1 MASGLGAVAR
11 LLAAVRAA
19 GSPPSPDGPDWN
31 QYFAAGWKVTHGIA
45 IDYPRFRLP
54 LYPWLVATLGEAR
67 GYQAA
72 AEALSLGA
80 VAGCLLLAAV
90 LARLL
95 AGPWAAVAA
104 PWLALLAPALFASAQ
119 WSSEYAPLAFC
130 VGLAL
135 TLGAATARTGHPA
148 LALAGGL
155 AGGLALAVDVRGA
168 SAVAVAAALTA
179 VGSRRPGRA
188 GLAVVLFAAGAALS
202 PALQARLAVIP
213 MPAADSLV
221 LEQRQLA
228 LDEVWQPLPAAVK
241 AACAG
246 TPRDRL
252 PQATELG
259 EGCVRASFR
268 SNAGVLGAT
277 LPGGAVGALG
287 LALMS
292 ALAAAGWRG
301 RATCALAHGGPLLAG
316 LLAAGLLPELPQR
329 YLLVYAVPFACLAPA
344 AAGLLLA
351 RLGRVGS
358 ALAVIAACAA
368 VVQGA
373 RVPLRAGRI
382 DAHNADRRA
391 AVARLVEVALPAGGT
406 LLDCSMDAKV
416 GLSLAPRF
424 APADPLLLGEMVP
437 PAACRAWAEA
447 PPARPL
453 ARVDD
458 CARGLLLGAGWSEV
472 GRHDGLC
479 VTAWGGP
486 ATP

>member
-1 MASGLGAVAR
+1 MASGLAAVAR
-11 LLAAVRAA
+11 LLTAVGGA
-19 GSPPSPDGPDWN
+19 GAPPSPDGPDWN
-31 QYFAAGWKVTHGIA
+31 QYFAAGWKVMHGVA
-45 IDYPRFRLP
+45 TDYPRFRLP
-54 LYPWLVATLGEAR
+54 LYPWALATFGEER

-95 AGPWAAVAA
+95 AGPWAAMAA
-104 PWLALLAPALFASAQ
+104 PWLALVAPVLFASAQ

-135 TLGAATARTGHPA
+135 ALGTATARTGHPA

-168 SAVAVAAALTA
+168 SAVALAAALTG
-179 VGSRRPGRA
+179 VGLRRPARA
-188 GLAVVLFAAGAALS
+188 ALAVVLFAAGAAL
-202 PALQARLAVIP
+202 PAALQTRLAVIP

-228 LDEVWQPLPAAVK
+228 LDEVWQPLPTAVR

-252 PQATELG
+252 PRAAELLDD
-259 EGCVRASFR
+259 CARASFR

-277 LPGGAVGALG
+277 LPGGAGGALG
-287 LALMS
+287 LALTA

-301 RATCALAHGGPLLAG
+301 RATAALALGGPLLAG
-316 LLAAGLLPELPQR
+316 LLAASLLPDLPQR
-329 YLLVYAVPFACLAPA
+329 YLLVYVVPFACLAPA

-358 ALAVIAACAA
+358 ALAVMAACAA
-368 VVQGA
+368 VVHGA
-373 RVPLRAGRI
+373 RSPLRAGRI

-391 AVARLVEVALPAGGT
+391 AVARLVEAALPAGGT

-437 PAACRAWAEA
+437 PAVCRAWAAA
-447 PPARPL
+447 PPSTPT

-458 CARGLLLGAGWSEV
+458 CARGLLLGGGWREV

-479 VTAWGGP
+479 VTAWIGP
-486 ATP
+486 GAR